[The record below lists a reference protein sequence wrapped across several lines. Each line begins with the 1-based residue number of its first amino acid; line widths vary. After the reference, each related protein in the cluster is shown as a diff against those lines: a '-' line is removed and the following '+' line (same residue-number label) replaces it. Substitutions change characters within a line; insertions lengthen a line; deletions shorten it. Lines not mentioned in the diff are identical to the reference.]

1 MGRGSTDQKS
11 CEGFYIYLVLHF
23 LSDNNPEK
31 KKKKKENQIS
41 EEMFVKIN
49 AVSSTVLIVLM
60 LLSFGKET

>member
-23 LSDNNPEK
+23 LSDNNPE

>member
-23 LSDNNPEK
+23 LSDNNPE
-31 KKKKKENQIS
+31 KKKKENQIS

>member
-1 MGRGSTDQKS
+1 MKNGLCEVQTKRA
-11 CEGFYIYLVLHF
+11 EGFYIYLVLHF
-23 LSDNNPEK
+23 LSDNNPE
-31 KKKKKENQIS
+31 KKKENQIS

>member
-31 KKKKKENQIS
+31 KKENQIS

-49 AVSSTVLIVLM
+49 AISSTVLIVLM

>member
-23 LSDNNPEK
+23 LSDNNPE
-31 KKKKKENQIS
+31 KKKENQIS

>member
-31 KKKKKENQIS
+31 KKENQIS

-49 AVSSTVLIVLM
+49 AVSSTVLTVLM